1 MRQGKE
7 GSSQNIKA
15 RSIQALLLEI
25 EAAATIGFK
34 TYFRYIAWLIS
45 DIITTPAWLIMIIVP
60 MLLFLPQEQWRD
72 PLILNSFLW
81 AMVLWDIV
89 SSGLWTFGMAI
100 RREQQTGTLE
110 FLLLTNA
117 NRAILFSR
125 NIFTRLFS
133 LTLSVIYSFVF
144 FVFLFGINIIL
155 LNPILTLVTLLS
167 GLVASLGFGLLYGAA
182 VFKYKNV
189 GPLTNILQFLILGI
203 CGIFFPVSTLPE
215 PLRLIA
221 YPLPFTY
228 TADLLRHY
236 ALGTPTIFSPGIEW
250 ALYVLEISV
259 YLSLGLLALYLV
271 EKNLKATGQLG
282 AY

>member
-7 GSSQNIKA
+7 GSSQSIKA

-117 NRAILFSR
+117 SRAILFSR
-125 NIFTRLFS
+125 NILTRLFS
-133 LTLSVIYSFVF
+133 LTLSVIYSFAF

-203 CGIFFPVSTLPE
+203 CGIFFPVTTLPE

-221 YPLPFTY
+221 YQLPFTY

-236 ALGTPTIFSPGIEW
+236 ALGTPTIFPPGIEW